1 MNGNVFIPI
10 EQAIDWYYGDNQTL
24 KDLALEAYTIKEL
37 ERKTKVAND
46 LKCILRTRLSLNKL
60 FKNHV
65 NEYDSLDNI
74 IQLIKDNFYIA
85 CRDNIITPALMS
97 EYKDVLATYN
107 IYENARSNDRAAFD
121 YVVIY
126 EDDDCIPW
134 FYADGNTT
142 VYCEKEDAKILAS
155 DQASIYA
162 VDNVEV
168 TLKDCATLE
177 RM

>member
-10 EQAIDWYYGDNQTL
+10 EQAIDWYYGDNQIL
-24 KDLALEAYTIKEL
+24 IDLALEAYTVKEL
-37 ERKTKVAND
+37 EGETKDAND
-46 LKCILRTRLSLNKL
+46 LKCVLRARLSLNEF
-60 FKNHV
+60 FKDHV

-85 CRDNIITPALMS
+85 CHDNIITPALMS
-97 EYKDVLATYN
+97 AYKDVLMNYN
-107 IYENARSNDRAAFD
+107 IYENACSNDGTTFD

-126 EDDDCIPW
+126 EDCPPV
-134 FYADGNTT
+134 FVADGNTT
-142 VYCEKEDAKILAS
+142 VYCEDENAKILAS